1 MSSSTPDLRHLPLF
15 RPLSDAQLDELLR
28 AFKKRTIKKGETL
41 FREGQTPTVFQILT
55 SGEIEIA
62 EAREPK
68 VTVRPVAPIGELG
81 ALTGLPRNTTAVA
94 LTDAVLL
101 EASSEDLMRLF
112 AKSSELA
119 LTFYRSL
126 LEVVGDKVRRDK
138 ARMDDMRANIIKTQ
152 KSMKELRELLLSSA
166 ETPLSQPV
174 CDKLDELIENNRRA
188 HYRVS
193 PVESHPASARLEGG
207 SKADVVELSQGFVKI
222 SPQPMSSSDS
232 RGKPR
237 EFKLGSEL
245 TLVLALP
252 SREIPISGRV
262 ERAGADGLLIKL
274 DLLIDEYQDALCG
287 YMTELQM
294 LDIVV

>member
-1 MSSSTPDLRHLPLF
+1 MSPKTPDLRHLPLF

-28 AFKKRTIKKGETL
+28 AFKKRTIAKGDTL

-55 SGEIEIA
+55 EGEIEIA

-112 AKSSELA
+112 SKSSELS
-119 LTFYRSL
+119 LTFHRSL

-152 KSMKELRELLLSSA
+152 KTMKELRELLLSSA

-207 SKADVVELSQGFVKI
+207 SKAEVVELSQGFVKI
-222 SPQPMSSSDS
+222 SPQP
-232 RGKPR
+232 KV
-237 EFKLGSEL
+237 KLGSEL